1 MRDSASVTFKN
12 RVLDHAPGRLL
23 AVCLTA
29 AAFFQCTDADAT
41 RREEPLDV
49 FAAPRLTVESVQTYG
64 YADLSDAD
72 TPLTPLEREY
82 EAGVLGNV
90 ADVAEGP
97 DSMVYVADRDFQKI
111 VVFSR
116 DGAFDRLILGGYGE
130 GPGEFIRIR
139 SISVSTDGRL
149 AALDEGLNRISVFGA
164 DDELAATFGVGAI
177 TPLEITF
184 IGDTIFV
191 LDWYKTGERAIHT
204 FSADGDSLGTL
215 VDVSSRAAHF
225 SEFGS
230 AGALA
235 QSAAGAALYATPMPG
250 QWSILRGRNVE
261 QHGRELFPKIH
272 GLTLHDDRGA
282 LRRMPVSTRDIGAT
296 QDGTI
301 LLAFTHHPDPSNI
314 DVRRSDLYVVRSSA
328 DGDIAGLAEISSSL
342 GAVMSREVSGLGS
355 EIYVSVTAPFPH
367 VKRVR
372 LSEPTTEPDS

>member
-1 MRDSASVTFKN
+1 MRESAPVTFKN

-23 AVCLTA
+23 AVCLAA
-29 AAFFQCTDADAT
+29 AAFLQCTDADAT
-41 RREEPLDV
+41 RGEEPLDV

-82 EAGVLGNV
+82 AAGVLGNV

-139 SISVSTDGRL
+139 SISVSDDGRL
-149 AALDEGLNRISVFGA
+149 AALDEGLNRVSVFGA
-164 DDELAATFGVGAI
+164 DDELDVTFGVGAI
-177 TPLEITF
+177 TPLQIAF
-184 IGDTIFV
+184 VGDTIFV
-191 LDWYKTGERAIHT
+191 LDWYGTDERAIHT

-215 VDVSSRAAHF
+215 LDVSSRAAHF

-230 AGALA
+230 VGALA
-235 QSAAGAALYATPMPG
+235 QGPAGAALYATPMPG
-250 QWSILRGRNVE
+250 EWRTLRGRNVE
-261 QHGRELFPKIH
+261 NHGREMFPKIN
-272 GLTLHDDRGA
+272 GLTLHDERGA
-282 LRRMPVSTRDIGAT
+282 LRRMPVNTRDIGAS
-296 QDGTI
+296 QDRTI
-301 LLAFTHHPDPSNI
+301 LLAFTHHPDPTDI
-314 DVRRSDLYVVRSSA
+314 EVRRSDLYVARFTA
-328 DGDIAGLAEISSSL
+328 DVELAGLAEISSSL
-342 GAVMSREVSGLGS
+342 GAVMSREVSRLGS
-355 EIYVSVTAPFPH
+355 EIYVSATAPFPH

-372 LSEPTTEPDS
+372 LSEPRTEPEP

>member
-1 MRDSASVTFKN
+1 
-12 RVLDHAPGRLL
+12 
-23 AVCLTA
+23 
-29 AAFFQCTDADAT
+29 
-41 RREEPLDV
+41 V

-72 TPLTPLEREY
+72 PQVTGLEREY
-82 EAGVLGNV
+82 AAGVLGNV

-130 GPGEFIRIR
+130 GPGEFVRIR
-139 SISVSTDGRL
+139 SISVSKDGRL

-164 DDELAATFGVGAI
+164 DDELEVTFGVGAI
-177 TPLEITF
+177 TPLQVAF

-215 VDVSSRAAHF
+215 VDVSPRAAHF

-230 AGALA
+230 VGALA
-235 QSAAGAALYATPMPG
+235 QGAAGAALYATPMPG
-250 QWSILRGRNVE
+250 RWRTVRARNVE
-261 QHGRELFPKIH
+261 QHGREMFPKID

-282 LRRMPVSTRDIGAT
+282 LRRMPVSTRDIGAS

-301 LLAFTHHPDPSNI
+301 LLAFTHHPDPTNI
-314 DVRRSDLYVVRSSA
+314 EVRRSDLYVARFTA
-328 DGDIAGLAEISSSL
+328 DRELAGLAEISSSL
-342 GAVMSREVSGLGS
+342 GAVMSREVSRLGS
-355 EIYVSVTAPFPH
+355 EIYVSATAPFPH

-372 LSEPTTEPDS
+372 LSEPTTEPEP